1 MPRKLSAY
9 NLFMKTEISKVKK
22 GNPKLSHKEALKR
35 TAANYTK
42 EKKK

>member
-9 NLFMKTEISKVKK
+9 NLFMKTEIPKVKK
-22 GNPKLSHKEALKR
+22 ANPKLSHKEAFKR
-35 TAANYTK
+35 AAANYTK

>member
-9 NLFMKTEISKVKK
+9 NLFMKTEIPKVKK
-22 GNPKLSHKEALKR
+22 ANPKLSHKDAFKR
-35 TAANYTK
+35 AAANYTK